1 MAEQT
6 LMIIKPDGL
15 QRGLVG
21 EILSRFENVGLKLVA
36 LKMKRPTRQLL
47 EKHYVGDPE
56 YLTSLGE
63 KSITVFGQFQY
74 NVKEIYGTDDPYEIG
89 NDVREKLIT
98 YMLQA
103 PVIAT
108 VWEGVG
114 AIELVRKMVGTTTP
128 LTADVGTIR
137 GDYSH
142 VSQLSAPV
150 KGNAMMTIIHA
161 SGNQEE
167 AQNEIALW
175 FGQDFKPCE
184 YLRVDEMFF

>member
-6 LMIIKPDGL
+6 LVIIKPDGL

-36 LKMKRPTRQLL
+36 LKMRRPTRQLL
-47 EKHYVGDPE
+47 EKHYSDDPE

-63 KSITVFGQFQY
+63 KSKSIFEHFQY
-74 NVKEIYGTDDPYEIG
+74 NVRDIYGTEDPFEIG
-89 NDVREKLIT
+89 TDVREKLIK

-103 PVIAT
+103 PVVTT
-108 VWEGVG
+108 VWSGVG

-142 VSQLSAPV
+142 VSQLGAPI
-150 KGNAMMTIIHA
+150 KGNAMMTIVHA
-161 SGNQEE
+161 SGNKEE
-167 AQNEIALW
+167 ADNEIALW
-175 FGQDFKPCE
+175 FGKDFKPCE
-184 YLRVDEMFF
+184 YTRIDEMFF